1 MTEISLPKGPN
12 RRRKRLLINNDD
24 FYRHYPYR
32 PELDSVKAS
41 KKYKIPSSFD
51 SKEYFQTFRVKSLLH
66 FYQQQ
71 SSPLNE
77 TVSISLN
84 ISTDAADQ
92 QQQELTLDSVKDIT
106 SAKKLRKDHLSEN
119 NSVFVS
125 ISEEKSP
132 CSIDQNEST
141 SETTATT
148 TVTTAPLSTYSRQN
162 TQLSS
167 SMNSSSSSSNNQN
180 IARLLEDGEKI
191 NHIYRCARVQGL
203 DTTEGVF
210 LFGKE
215 HLYILDGF
223 TQMSNK
229 DIVDIDSLRPSAYEP
244 LIPKS
249 SCGSGST
256 AVLSSSFSSTSSATF
271 SSLSTAER
279 TFSKFAY
286 EDIREVHNRRYLL
299 QEIAMEIFAND
310 GRNYLLVFQRK
321 CRNKVYE
328 RLIALTPDLNDSA
341 SQSIAGQRRSTN
353 IEQNTSILNALIG
366 EKSVVQR
373 WERGEITNFQYL
385 MFLNTLAG
393 RSYNDLMQCK
403 TKLYSFR

>member
-1 MTEISLPKGPN
+1 M
-12 RRRKRLLINNDD
+12 NDD
-24 FYRHYPYR
+24 K
-32 PELDSVKAS
+32 LQN
-41 KKYKIPSSFD
+41 SSM
-51 SKEYFQTFRVKSLLH
+51 
-66 FYQQQ
+66 
-71 SSPLNE
+71 
-77 TVSISLN
+77 
-84 ISTDAADQ
+84 
-92 QQQELTLDSVKDIT
+92 
-106 SAKKLRKDHLSEN
+106 
-119 NSVFVS
+119 
-125 ISEEKSP
+125 
-132 CSIDQNEST
+132 DQNDNL
-141 SETTATT
+141 SETTSTT
-148 TVTTAPLSTYSRQN
+148 SFSRQN
-162 TQLSS
+162 TLLNS
-167 SMNSSSSSSNNQN
+167 SMNSSSIAAMNTSMLNNSTSSSGSPSGSANQN
-180 IARLLEDGEKI
+180 VARLLEDGERI
-191 NHIYRCARVQGL
+191 NHIYKCARVQGL

-215 HLYILDGF
+215 HFYILDGF
-223 TQMSNK
+223 TLLINK
-229 DIVDIDSLRPSAYEP
+229 EMVEIDSLKPSAYEP

-256 AVLSSSFSSTSSATF
+256 LNFPSSSTSSSTSTF
-271 SSLSTAER
+271 SSSSSSTAER

-299 QEIAMEIFAND
+299 QEIAMEIFSND

-321 CRNKVYE
+321 CRNKAYE

-353 IEQNTSILNALIG
+353 IEQNTGIFNALIG

-403 TKLYSFR
+403 KIRRVIIIIFVFKTFILCFRSGISMDISRL